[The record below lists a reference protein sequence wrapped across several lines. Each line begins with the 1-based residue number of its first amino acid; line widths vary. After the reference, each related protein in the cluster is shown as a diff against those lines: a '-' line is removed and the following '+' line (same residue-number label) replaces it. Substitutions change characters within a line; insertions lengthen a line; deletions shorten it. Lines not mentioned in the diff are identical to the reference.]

1 MIGSVLVRRAV
12 GVVVVGMLGADAG
25 RTQQMGS
32 AAPPAPTG
40 VTAQQAGPATGGGQQ
55 VQMGGMS
62 PGVPGVEKRQ
72 KADPSTALML
82 TVEGRS
88 RTMTVAELEAMP
100 QRTVTVTN
108 GHTNAQETYTGVAV
122 SDLLAAMGMS
132 LAGDAHA
139 PGSARSRLL
148 RSFVRATGTDFY
160 FVVFSAVE
168 LQPTMHAGDVIVAT
182 KRDGKALGDAGA
194 LMLVSSEDK
203 QPARWVHNLQSMTL
217 STVN

>member
-1 MIGSVLVRRAV
+1 MGAAQAPAAV
-12 GVVVVGMLGADAG
+12 QAP
-25 RTQQMGS
+25 
-32 AAPPAPTG
+32 AAAQAPA
-40 VTAQQAGPATGGGQQ
+40 VSGGGQQ

-62 PGVPGVEKRQ
+62 PGNPEMEKRQ
-72 KADPSTALML
+72 KAEASTGLTL

-88 RTMTVAELEAMP
+88 RTLTVAELEAMP
-100 QRTVTVTN
+100 QRTVTVVN
-108 GHTNAQETYTGVAV
+108 GHTQVSETYTGVAV

-132 LAGDAHA
+132 LTGDAHA

-168 LQPTMHAGDVIVAT
+168 MEGSMHAGDVIVAT
-182 KRDGKALGDAGA
+182 KKDGKALGDAGA

-203 QPARWVHNLQSMTL
+203 QPARWVHNLTSVTL
-217 STVN
+217 STVD